1 MKYFDKKNLKNCI
14 LGLNSKIRNVVANL
28 NNSSMQIV
36 LIQSQDK
43 SFLGVITDGDVRR
56 AILRGLDLNSP
67 ITTLIKKNPTVVS
80 GKTQL
85 KTIAYLMKN
94 KSLQHVPVVDSD
106 NLLIGLYS
114 LNNYGKI
121 ISFNN
126 SVVIMAG
133 GFGNRLKPYTN
144 TCPKAML
151 KIGGKPILE
160 HIIENLKS
168 QGFKKIFISVN
179 YLSENIINYF
189 KSGKNFNI
197 SIQYI
202 KEESPL
208 GTIGS
213 LRLLENNSKKPV
225 IVINGD
231 TFTTIDLREMLN
243 FHIKNKSH
251 ATMAVKTIV
260 SSNPYGVVKTKGLFL
275 DNFKEKPVNK
285 IYINTGVY
293 IVSNSAIKI
302 IKKKIDAPEFLMNLK
317 KKKKKVIIFP
327 AHEDWNEIGTIE
339 NYKNANKKMAN
350 E

>member
-36 LIQSQDK
+36 LIQSHDK

-121 ISFNN
+121 ISLNN

-189 KSGKNFNI
+189 KSGKNFNV

-293 IVSNSAIKI
+293 IVSNSAIKT

-339 NYKNANKKMAN
+339 SYKNANKKMAK
-350 E
+350 